1 MRRESTVERNKE
13 QSQESW
19 LIRLWKW
26 TGFRAKTLWDWL
38 DLLIVPAVLL
48 LAGFWFAMVQDNRT
62 MDAENRRTQAEL
74 RLAEQRAQAEA
85 LQAYHDEMATL
96 MLNRNLQDSEQGG
109 PVFTLAQ
116 ARTTVVMERLDSED
130 NRSVTRFLTD
140 SSLGRNSKVL
150 YKSSSQRVST
160 GR

>member
-1 MRRESTVERNKE
+1 MADQTLEVDGVPSEDVMGLVGPLNRPGSTAPRR
-13 QSQESW
+13 
-19 LIRLWKW
+19 
-26 TGFRAKTLWDWL
+26 
-38 DLLIVPAVLL
+38 
-48 LAGFWFAMVQDNRT
+48 FWFAMVQDNRT